1 MPDEPEQSR
10 LAKLFEQLRLKLLDL
25 SRRNRMLNYSFA
37 TRSKK
42 HLQIVDEAFE
52 DVYRK
57 LVSEEVSLEI
67 RALPEPGDVP
77 ADERSEIFKSA
88 LERARVSDIEYIV
101 KREALESEGRED
113 ETAVAILERELR
125 EKFARSWG
133 YRRARLEKRLI
144 GLRTRDRSESI
155 PF

>member
-1 MPDEPEQSR
+1 M
-10 LAKLFEQLRLKLLDL
+10 
-25 SRRNRMLNYSFA
+25 
-37 TRSKK
+37 
-42 HLQIVDEAFE
+42 
-52 DVYRK
+52 
-57 LVSEEVSLEI
+57 
-67 RALPEPGDVP
+67 
-77 ADERSEIFKSA
+77 
-88 LERARVSDIEYIV
+88 

>member
-1 MPDEPEQSR
+1 MRRLRTFTASSSR
-10 LAKLFEQLRLKLLDL
+10 KKFL
-25 SRRNRMLNYSFA
+25 SKSGP
-37 TRSKK
+37 
-42 HLQIVDEAFE
+42 
-52 DVYRK
+52 
-57 LVSEEVSLEI
+57 SLS
-67 RALPEPGDVP
+67 PGDVP

>member
-67 RALPEPGDVP
+67 RALPEPRGRP
-77 ADERSEIFKSA
+77 G
-88 LERARVSDIEYIV
+88 
-101 KREALESEGRED
+101 GREKQD
-113 ETAVAILERELR
+113 
-125 EKFARSWG
+125 FQ
-133 YRRARLEKRLI
+133 I
-144 GLRTRDRSESI
+144 G
-155 PF
+155 P